1 MDGAAPLVDDK
12 GVITNT
18 IAEGQRLV
26 TRIRILEDGKA
37 SNFAPMEQTT
47 TTRAGTGLKQDQ
59 KTTSAV
65 LPQARLFAPAVDQI
79 APAAVVAAAA
89 APGQSTPPRVAL
101 FLQAPTAA
109 PEAPMIVVQPTPGP
123 VILQPTATPVTPPPV
138 AARTPAFP
146 LPTVPA
152 PFTATPFPTAT
163 PTPPPTASP
172 TGTPRPTA
180 IVAITAPGSGRIVE
194 AGSALEIRTTISS
207 TFGFATDPNAIVT
220 AVTIGGR
227 SIPIRGLNFEQ
238 AGAVLRINAELPRDL
253 AGGPQTLMVCVT
265 DLAGLVGCSSVEIV
279 IRPAPTASPSPTATP
294 TPTPPGKGDPP
305 GKPWRVT
312 APGSRGCRR
321 PAR

>member
-1 MDGAAPLVDDK
+1 VDGAAPLVDDK

-79 APAAVVAAAA
+79 AP
-89 APGQSTPPRVAL
+89 
-101 FLQAPTAA
+101 
-109 PEAPMIVVQPTPGP
+109 
-123 VILQPTATPVTPPPV
+123 
-138 AARTPAFP
+138 
-146 LPTVPA
+146 
-152 PFTATPFPTAT
+152 
-163 PTPPPTASP
+163 
-172 TGTPRPTA
+172 
-180 IVAITAPGSGRIVE
+180 GSGRIVE
-194 AGSALEIRTTISS
+194 AGSALEIRTTIGS